1 MRKHI
6 FPTLFCLL
14 CISLTACSGSAAVS
28 YQPPNLPVKIS
39 IDTNGQL
46 KVSWENSIQT
56 PIGTF
61 SAEISSDFSELYQ
74 DKNGVL
80 IVNVNGVNSV
90 YDLNGENNIVVTLE
104 SGYYRQIELRKDGN
118 NWYFEAIRVT
128 DVQPT
133 LQKTSTPRPS
143 PTTRITKSPTPQ
155 NNSNSYHP
163 NDAASFNNHYY
174 KVFSESLSWENAK
187 TQCAKKG
194 GYLVVITSNSENNFV
209 WSLANQKSYPTY
221 TVAWL
226 GATDNSQEGNWQ
238 WVSGESF
245 NPLEYLIAEGGSYE
259 NYLNLRLATGMWE
272 DFPLAGEQVGE
283 QWYIC
288 EWDK

>member
-1 MRKHI
+1 MFPHLGQGDGGRPVAGKPHAGKYRELTLSRQRGGRGSPSPLLTNNQFLELRHTMRKHI

-104 SGYYRQIELRKDGN
+104 SQ
-118 NWYFEAIRVT
+118 
-128 DVQPT
+128 
-133 LQKTSTPRPS
+133 
-143 PTTRITKSPTPQ
+143 
-155 NNSNSYHP
+155 
-163 NDAASFNNHYY
+163 
-174 KVFSESLSWENAK
+174 
-187 TQCAKKG
+187 
-194 GYLVVITSNSENNFV
+194 
-209 WSLANQKSYPTY
+209 
-221 TVAWL
+221 
-226 GATDNSQEGNWQ
+226 
-238 WVSGESF
+238 
-245 NPLEYLIAEGGSYE
+245 
-259 NYLNLRLATGMWE
+259 
-272 DFPLAGEQVGE
+272 
-283 QWYIC
+283 
-288 EWDK
+288 